1 MKKLLIPLLCFAF
14 LTTPFAVQ
22 AQYTGLV
29 KCDGVILASDSNV
42 QNRKKC
48 SFVELVKQIQ
58 FLISWGIGL
67 LIAIT
72 VLVAVYVGG
81 LYMYAGFTGDVGKAQ
96 QARGYFY
103 NIFGGILIVLFAW
116 LIVRTL
122 LNYLVD
128 TNEFGLDLL
137 GK

>member
-1 MKKLLIPLLCFAF
+1 MKKIFIYLFCFSLLS
-14 LTTPFAVQ
+14 TPFAVQ

-29 KCDGVILASDSNV
+29 KCDGVILSSDSNL

-48 SFVELVKQIQ
+48 SFVELIKQIQ
-58 FLISWGIGL
+58 FLISWGIRL
-67 LIAIT
+67 LIALT

-81 LYMYAGFTGDVGKAQ
+81 LYMYAGFTGNVGKAQ
-96 QARGYFY
+96 QARGYF
-103 NIFGGILIVLFAW
+103 NHIFGGILIVLFAW

-128 TNEFGLDLL
+128 TKEFGLDLL
-137 GK
+137 G

>member
-29 KCDGVILASDSNV
+29 KCDGVILASDTNA

-72 VLVAVYVGG
+72 VLVAVYVGA